1 MERLQNIADHRAA
14 GYGLLRAG
22 LARLLRRGLA
32 AKARQGE
39 SGGER
44 DQDAKTPSRP
54 ARCVTLPRFRASEWK
69 SLGICALT
77 PSHPHNG
84 LVRDGVRR

>member
-14 GYGLLRAG
+14 GCG
-22 LARLLRRGLA
+22 LLRRGLA
-32 AKARQGE
+32 GLLRGGLAANARQGE

-44 DQDAKTPSRP
+44 DQDAKAPCRA
-54 ARCVTLPRFRASEWK
+54 ARCVTLPRFRASEWER
-69 SLGICALT
+69 LGICALT

>member
-1 MERLQNIADHRAA
+1 MERLQNVADHRAA
-14 GYGLLRAG
+14 GYRLLRAGRAGLLRA
-22 LARLLRRGLA
+22 GLA

-39 SGGER
+39 SGGES
-44 DQDAKTPSRP
+44 DHDAKTPSRP
-54 ARCVTLPRFRASEWK
+54 ARCVTLPRFRASEWE

-77 PSHPHNG
+77 LSRPRDG

>member
-1 MERLQNIADHRAA
+1 MERLQNTADHRAA
-14 GYGLLRAG
+14 GYGLLR
-22 LARLLRRGLA
+22 LSLLRGGLA

-44 DQDAKTPSRP
+44 DQDAKAPSRA
-54 ARCVTLPRFRASEWK
+54 ARCVTLPRFRASEWER
-69 SLGICALT
+69 LGICALT

-84 LVRDGVRR
+84 LVHDGVRR

>member
-14 GYGLLRAG
+14 GWGLLRGGIAI
-22 LARLLRRGLA
+22 
-32 AKARQGE
+32 KALDRE
-39 SGGER
+39 NRGER
-44 DQDAKTPSRP
+44 DQNAKTFSRA
-54 ARCVTLPRFRASEWK
+54 ARCVTLPRFRANDRRR
-69 SLGICALT
+69 LGICAPT